1 MKYQKFRPCN
11 LLQPFVECY
20 FVWDSEELIAET
32 LVLESPPSG
41 FCSIV
46 INNGDE
52 YFLQN
57 KKYEHLQVPKRFIAG
72 QSIYT
77 YKLFL
82 KGKISST
89 GIVLKPTALSS
100 LFQLPA
106 FEYTEERISLDKV
119 FAKSLIEPLS
129 DKIQQ
134 ATSGNEKVKHL
145 EEFVL
150 FNYQKNKP
158 QLDFV
163 DFAANIIVEKN
174 GMINVSDI
182 LKDVFMSKRNFERCF
197 LKKVGL
203 SPKFY
208 ARIRR
213 MSYLA
218 NLIAGKKKVD
228 WKSLF
233 LQCEF
238 YDQSHFIKDFI
249 EFTGRS
255 PQQYLKENAVLAN
268 FVEKPST
275 NNIHY

>member
-1 MKYQKFRPCN
+1 MRYEKFRPCST
-11 LLQPFVECY
+11 LQPFVECY
-20 FVWDSEELIAET
+20 FIWESEEALTDT

-46 INNGDE
+46 FNGGDD

-57 KKYEHLQVPKRFIAG
+57 KKYEYLAVPKQFVAG
-72 QSIYT
+72 QAIYN
-77 YKLFL
+77 YKLFI
-82 KGKISST
+82 KGKISSA
-89 GIVLKPTALSS
+89 GIVLKPAALSS
-100 LFQLPA
+100 LFQLPV
-106 FEYTEERISLDKV
+106 FEYTEERIPLDKI
-119 FAKSLIEPLS
+119 FTSAFITPFIQ
-129 DKIQQ
+129 KIQQ
-134 ATSGNEKVKHL
+134 ATDGNEKVKML

-150 FNYQKNKP
+150 RHYNQHCP
-158 QLDFV
+158 EPDII
-163 DFAANIIVEKN
+163 DFAANLIVEKN
-174 GMINVSDI
+174 GMIQISDI
-182 LKDVFMSKRNFERCF
+182 LKDVFMSRRNFERRF

-228 WKSLF
+228 WVSLF
-233 LQCEF
+233 YECEF

-255 PQQYLKENAVLAN
+255 PQ
-268 FVEKPST
+268 
-275 NNIHY
+275 